1 MSESELATAV
11 SDLVDAF
18 AESFPNWIRVVIWI
32 GRLNYEGEPTDT
44 STRLNRVLSY
54 TEAEVVADYHT
65 KMRNVSALYRRIDA
79 LTENVDWTQ
88 CRIVADRDGKLQID
102 LVTDEPRRDLEGAG
116 TDPYWR
122 QVHDYLELNREQV
135 NALVER
141 LRSSGDLPG
150 GGEEVGPRGAQLLP
164 PGYMIRDHESIFP

>member
-1 MSESELATAV
+1 M
-11 SDLVDAF
+11 
-18 AESFPNWIRVVIWI
+18 IWI

-44 STRLNRVLSY
+44 NTRLNRVLSY
-54 TEAEVVADYHT
+54 TDGEVVADYHT

-150 GGEEVGPRGAQLLP
+150 GEKRSGRGVLSYFR
-164 PGYMIRDHESIFP
+164 PGT